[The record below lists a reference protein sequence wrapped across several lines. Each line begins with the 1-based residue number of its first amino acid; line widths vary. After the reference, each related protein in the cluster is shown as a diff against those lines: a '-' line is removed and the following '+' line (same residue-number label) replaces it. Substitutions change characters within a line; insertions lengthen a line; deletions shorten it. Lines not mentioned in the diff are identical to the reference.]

1 MDELLSGRR
10 ELLWAPLL
18 AALPLALSAEQAEA
32 DKINPDWTIVRL
44 PDQIKWQSQ
53 AAFANGFETAP
64 LFGSI
69 NEPGLYLI
77 LVKWYP
83 GYMSAPHT
91 YATDR
96 LCVVLSG
103 TWWVNSGADF
113 EPENTVPA
121 PAGSFVRRVAR
132 TPHYDGV
139 RADGKEPVTVA
150 IFGMAPVNLELIDP
164 SKPGWRKV

>member
-1 MDELLSGRR
+1 MDQMLPVRRDLL
-10 ELLWAPLL
+10 LAPLL
-18 AALPLALSAEQAEA
+18 AALPLALGAEPAFA
-32 DKINPDWTIVRL
+32 DKLDPDWTIVRR
-44 PDQIKWQSQ
+44 PDQIAWRRSL
-53 AAFANGFETAP
+53 AHGVESAP

-69 NEPGLYLI
+69 DEPGIYMI
-77 LVKWYP
+77 LVRWHP
-83 GYMSAPHT
+83 GYMSAPHS

-139 RADGKEPVTVA
+139 KKDGKEPAVIA
-150 IFGMAPVNLELIDP
+150 ICGIGPVQLQWVDP
-164 SKPGWRKV
+164 SKPGWRKL